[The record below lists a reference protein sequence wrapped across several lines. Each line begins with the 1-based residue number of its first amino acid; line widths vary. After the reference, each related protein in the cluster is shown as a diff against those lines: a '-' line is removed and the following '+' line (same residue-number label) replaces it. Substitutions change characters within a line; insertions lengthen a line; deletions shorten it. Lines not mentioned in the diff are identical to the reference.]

1 MGPPSVSGIVC
12 DTLLRVIRRGAGNES
27 HDLQRDRE
35 AGSLDAADDL
45 SRVLLHADKCFRCV
59 AWSGAPATVR
69 RQLQAFDAL
78 EPLRRFGSPTRGIE
92 KNRQFECQ
100 FSSRRPTP
108 NFSITLDRIL
118 RGSPSGHKVQPRSIK
133 LILCNCWHQPC
144 TNLQT
149 RHRHHNC
156 KGCV

>member
-1 MGPPSVSGIVC
+1 VSGIVC

-45 SRVLLHADKCFRCV
+45 SRVLLHADKRVRCV

-78 EPLRRFGSPTRGIE
+78 GPLRRFGSPTRGIE
-92 KNRQFECQ
+92 KIDISNAN
-100 FSSRRPTP
+100 SRRDDQLLISQSHWTGFCAAVRAVTR
-108 NFSITLDRIL
+108 FSP
-118 RGSPSGHKVQPRSIK
+118 GQ
-133 LILCNCWHQPC
+133 
-144 TNLQT
+144 
-149 RHRHHNC
+149 
-156 KGCV
+156 